1 MGLNT
6 GRDRS
11 DTMEQEKGM
20 ELKTLP
26 LREVGPIL
34 VPEGFRPFCECDDFD
49 DELVLWLYQIKEA

>member
-1 MGLNT
+1 
-6 GRDRS
+6 
-11 DTMEQEKGM
+11 MEQEKGM